1 MSVISLDHFKLNSIY
16 VIEAITESGLIKRG
30 TCFSISKKILLT
42 ANHVID
48 INPKYIRIYLSS
60 DDYSKGNYIESK
72 CIYCNKELDIA
83 IIEILD
89 FELNHHI
96 NLYSTNVGIDNEV
109 LSCGYPAEKDIFY
122 EPIKV
127 KISNDL
133 TNVTTSNYSFEVT
146 QATTVTNYSGM
157 SGSPVIYN
165 NDCIGILV
173 YQQGKNTL
181 YGISIKDVLKD
192 INILNIINEN
202 FIKYKIQNG
211 IDYNPPKHPLSP
223 FKYCVNC
230 NASDPNIKGIDIGFE
245 FGEWKIN
252 NFSETVYDWLIDYA
266 LTLKEQK
273 NFNGSDRQLFK
284 FAKDNF
290 LLNNLD
296 ALGDL
301 CLHIAIRETYKTI
314 PVMNKLF
321 DINNKTFSCT
331 HAVLNFDSL
340 ELWIGASSVNRTL
353 EEVIE
358 SIVKNIEYIVD
369 IRSLKNRLFALTN
382 QIDDS
387 WPHKE
392 KLERLSDANL
402 SIDERFDKIIIPIFL
417 MHDSDLIN
425 NFDKENFIKLFE
437 DHVLECRNLLKSNI
451 NDGLVKLVDLRVFCF
466 PVSDIQKI
474 NDELYKELS

>member
-1 MSVISLDHFKLNSIY
+1 
-16 VIEAITESGLIKRG
+16 
-30 TCFSISKKILLT
+30 
-42 ANHVID
+42 
-48 INPKYIRIYLSS
+48 
-60 DDYSKGNYIESK
+60 
-72 CIYCNKELDIA
+72 
-83 IIEILD
+83 
-89 FELNHHI
+89 
-96 NLYSTNVGIDNEV
+96 
-109 LSCGYPAEKDIFY
+109 
-122 EPIKV
+122 
-127 KISNDL
+127 
-133 TNVTTSNYSFEVT
+133 
-146 QATTVTNYSGM
+146 
-157 SGSPVIYN
+157 
-165 NDCIGILV
+165 
-173 YQQGKNTL
+173 
-181 YGISIKDVLKD
+181 
-192 INILNIINEN
+192 
-202 FIKYKIQNG
+202 
-211 IDYNPPKHPLSP
+211 
-223 FKYCVNC
+223 
-230 NASDPNIKGIDIGFE
+230 
-245 FGEWKIN
+245 
-252 NFSETVYDWLIDYA
+252 
-266 LTLKEQK
+266 
-273 NFNGSDRQLFK
+273 
-284 FAKDNF
+284 
-290 LLNNLD
+290 
-296 ALGDL
+296 
-301 CLHIAIRETYKTI
+301 
-314 PVMNKLF
+314 MNKLF